1 LQNIKREQIRQ
12 RFPEDID
19 IGKMEQ
25 HAINLATTQTDEL
38 LDRYLKLPESR
49 NGAYINSDLMK
60 MTFKFYAE
68 SLENR
73 RKYNMSV
80 TNSAAVLT
88 NELYIRT
95 INNNNIKRS
104 IFILGPYGAGKSYF
118 AQALFENKELL
129 DDSIVYEGSITPP
142 AFDEK
147 VQLAIDNGITP
158 YIIALNPT
166 LELSLNNIRERAQ
179 ETGRNVEKKEVLD
192 KFSNF
197 YNYMVNLV
205 QKFKGIDYLIYNK
218 ETNAPLTTDCSS
230 KNLEDLY
237 HGSREEIEIEYD
249 RIIKALEQRDNV
261 NKISLK
267 HFLKDGLTS
276 GLTFEDT
283 SRVKSVEELSKN
295 KTKNK

>member
-1 LQNIKREQIRQ
+1 MQNIKREQIRQ

-95 INNNNIKRS
+95 INNNNINI
-104 IFILGPYGAGKSYF
+104 IF
-118 AQALFENKELL
+118 LF
-129 DDSIVYEGSITPP
+129 
-142 AFDEK
+142 F
-147 VQLAIDNGITP
+147 
-158 YIIALNPT
+158 
-166 LELSLNNIRERAQ
+166 
-179 ETGRNVEKKEVLD
+179 
-192 KFSNF
+192 F
-197 YNYMVNLV
+197 Y
-205 QKFKGIDYLIYNK
+205 YL
-218 ETNAPLTTDCSS
+218 
-230 KNLEDLY
+230 
-237 HGSREEIEIEYD
+237 
-249 RIIKALEQRDNV
+249 
-261 NKISLK
+261 
-267 HFLKDGLTS
+267 
-276 GLTFEDT
+276 
-283 SRVKSVEELSKN
+283 
-295 KTKNK
+295 

>member
-1 LQNIKREQIRQ
+1 MQNIKREQIRQ

-38 LDRYLKLPESR
+38 LDKYLKLPESR

-147 VQLAIDNGITP
+147 VGFKAMIYGVIPLS
-158 YIIALNPT
+158 IAN
-166 LELSLNNIRERAQ
+166 
-179 ETGRNVEKKEVLD
+179 
-192 KFSNF
+192 
-197 YNYMVNLV
+197 
-205 QKFKGIDYLIYNK
+205 
-218 ETNAPLTTDCSS
+218 
-230 KNLEDLY
+230 
-237 HGSREEIEIEYD
+237 
-249 RIIKALEQRDNV
+249 
-261 NKISLK
+261 
-267 HFLKDGLTS
+267 
-276 GLTFEDT
+276 
-283 SRVKSVEELSKN
+283 
-295 KTKNK
+295 